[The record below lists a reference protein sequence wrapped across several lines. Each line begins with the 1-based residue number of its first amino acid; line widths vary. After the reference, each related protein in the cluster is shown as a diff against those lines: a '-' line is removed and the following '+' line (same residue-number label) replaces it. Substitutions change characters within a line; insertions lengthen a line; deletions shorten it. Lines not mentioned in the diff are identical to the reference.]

1 MTPNL
6 PVFTEQNNC
15 QDCYKC
21 IRECSVKAIKVEKGR
36 ASVISELCIFCGH
49 CTEICPAG
57 AKKVRNDLW
66 KAQKLVAVNNKVAV
80 SIAPSYLSEWS
91 NTPKEKLFT
100 ALKMLGFS
108 HISETAIGAE
118 KISEYSAKYI
128 QETDK
133 QLFLSS
139 ACPAVVELIEKF
151 HPELIDDIIPIY
163 SPLMAHAKMLKKEL
177 GQETPVVFIGP
188 CIAKKRESDKYP
200 KDIDVAITFND
211 LEIWFA
217 QEQIVLNEIDS
228 DEKIELFPYP
238 AGLASLY
245 PIDGGMAKGM
255 KKNGVDENVTLM
267 NFSGMQNVKEVLKN
281 IKNQKFNNKLFLE
294 LLACSGGCINGPGCN
309 KKYSSAI
316 KNLKIIEETRSRE
329 INKNK
334 KIDIE
339 YQNLVCH
346 YKSDELKYTKYTEK
360 QYKDALQIVGK
371 LSEKDELNCGG
382 CGYDSC
388 REFAHAILEDRA
400 ERSMCASYMRK
411 VAHDKATVLLQKI
424 PSGVIIIDE
433 NLKIIESNKSFAK
446 ILGEET
452 LMIWDANP
460 GLGGAN
466 LTKMVAF
473 HKIFASLISSGAE
486 NIECDVKHN
495 GKLLHMALFSI
506 QPHKIVGGIIRDL
519 TMPEMRRE
527 EVIRRSK
534 KVITEN
540 LNTVQRI
547 AYLLGENASK
557 TEAILNSIVESHSIE
572 SKITRDN

>member
-1 MTPNL
+1 MTPFL
-6 PVFTEQNNC
+6 PVFTEKNNC

-36 ASVISELCIFCGH
+36 ASVISELCIFCGR
-49 CTEICPAG
+49 CTEVCPAG

-66 KAQKLVAVNNKVAV
+66 KAQKLVAVNSQVAV
-80 SIAPSYLSEWS
+80 SIAPSYISEWS
-91 NTPKEKLFT
+91 NISKEKLFT
-100 ALKMLGFS
+100 AIKMLGFT

-118 KISEYSAKYI
+118 KVSQFSAKYI
-128 QETDK
+128 QESNK

-139 ACPAVVELIEKF
+139 ACPAVVEFVEKF
-151 HPELIDDIIPIY
+151 HPELIENIIPIF
-163 SPLMAHAKMLKKEL
+163 SPLMAHAKMLKAEL
-177 GQETPVVFIGP
+177 GKETPVVFIGP

-200 KDIDVAITFND
+200 HDVDVAITFSD
-211 LEIWFA
+211 LNNWFE
-217 QEQIVLNEIDS
+217 QEQIILDEIDAEQNIS
-228 DEKIELFPYP
+228 LFPHE
-238 AGLASLY
+238 AGIAALY
-245 PIDGGMAKGM
+245 PLDGGMAKGM
-255 KKNGVDENVTLM
+255 KKCGSIDDTTLM
-267 NFSGMQNVKEVLKN
+267 NFSGMQNVKEVLKDINKQN
-281 IKNQKFNNKLFLE
+281 ITNKLFLE
-294 LLACSGGCINGPGCN
+294 LLACPGGCINGPGSDS
-309 KKYSSAI
+309 KYSSAV
-316 KNLKIIEETRSRE
+316 KNLKIIDETRGRQKQ
-329 INKNK
+329 NDK
-334 KIDIE
+334 KLHIE
-339 YQNLVCH
+339 YSTIKCQYLPQDVN
-346 YKSDELKYTKYTEK
+346 EQKYTEK
-360 QYKDALQIVGK
+360 QYKEALQIVGK

-424 PSGVIIIDE
+424 PSGVVIIDD

-452 LMIWDANP
+452 LMIWDVNP

-466 LTKMVAF
+466 LTKLVSF
-473 HKIFASLISSGAE
+473 HKFFASLLSSGSE

-495 GKLLHMALFSI
+495 GKLLHMSLFSI

-527 EVIRRSK
+527 EVIKRSK

-547 AYLLGENASK
+547 AYLLGENASR
-557 TEAILNSIVESHSIE
+557 TEAILNSIVESHSIDE
-572 SKITRDN
+572 HNSN